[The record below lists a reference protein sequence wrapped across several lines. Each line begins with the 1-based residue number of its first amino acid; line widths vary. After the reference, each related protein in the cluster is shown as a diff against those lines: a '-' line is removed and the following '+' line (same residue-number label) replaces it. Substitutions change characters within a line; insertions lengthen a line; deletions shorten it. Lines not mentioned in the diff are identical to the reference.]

1 MSKIKERF
9 WNFVNSED
17 YYNYYLRNTSRT
29 HQIDAC
35 EVYTEVKYPSINE
48 LRNALRKRFKKEQTN
63 A

>member
-29 HQIDAC
+29 HQIDAG
-35 EVYTEVKYPSINE
+35 EVYTELKYPSIQH